1 MNGLRM
7 VEQRIFRVLATVLA
21 MAALLWLPWSNVL
34 ADEKNGELEIYFID
48 VEGRHVAGD
57 TRRGIDSHRFGL
69 S

>member
-48 VEGRHVAGD
+48 VEGGPPRCW
-57 TRRGIDSHRFGL
+57 
-69 S
+69 